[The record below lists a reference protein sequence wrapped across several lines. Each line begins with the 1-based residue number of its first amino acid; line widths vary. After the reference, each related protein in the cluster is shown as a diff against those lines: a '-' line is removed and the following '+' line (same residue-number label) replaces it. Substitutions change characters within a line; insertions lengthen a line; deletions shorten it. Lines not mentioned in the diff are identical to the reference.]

1 MRFGICA
8 GEEVAAHAVD
18 AMNVAV
24 FKREDSGGAEGSAPP
39 RRQVGG
45 GEGGGESMSEQLA
58 AVRRERQADQA

>member
-1 MRFGICA
+1 M
-8 GEEVAAHAVD
+8 AAHAVD

-24 FKREDSGGAEGSAPP
+24 FKREDSGGAEGRVPP
-39 RRQVGG
+39 RRQVG